1 MEGCGAAQTMRIQL
15 EGAKDAEAAAAA
27 GPARPVVKKKTVK
40 RKVVKPATPPQ
51 LPASVAPAI
60 PPTVP
65 DAPPADFVEASVTP
79 PLLVPA
85 TAAAPRTKRRNSRV
99 AELRVATDSTPPPVA
114 GSGSDTN
121 LASSART
128 AVSLPSGIG
137 GANPTPPSGSTPPR
151 TSHLASISETA
162 LGDHAIGLV
171 STSAP
176 DLPVTKRQPT
186 AGAAAGHS
194 RSPATTWLPRGRSE
208 GVGGRVGGRAGGR
221 AGGTGNENA

>member
-1 MEGCGAAQTMRIQL
+1 MRIQH
-15 EGAKDAEAAAAA
+15 EGSTKDAEAVAGAA
-27 GPARPVVKKKTVK
+27 GPVVKKKTVK
-40 RKVVKPATPPQ
+40 RKVVKPATLSQ
-51 LPASVAPAI
+51 LPASTAPAI
-60 PPTVP
+60 PSNVP
-65 DAPPADFVEASVTP
+65 DEPPVDFVETSVAP
-79 PLLVPA
+79 PLLMPA
-85 TAAAPRTKRRNSRV
+85 SAAAPRAKRRNSRV
-99 AELRVATDSTPPPVA
+99 TELRVATGNAATDSAPPVA

-162 LGDHAIGLV
+162 LGDHVLGLT

-186 AGAAAGHS
+186 AAAAAGHS
-194 RSPATTWLPRGRSE
+194 RSPATTWLPRGEVAAARE
-208 GVGGRVGGRAGGR
+208 GKRAGGWQVGGRAGRRVPGR
-221 AGGTGNENA
+221 VG